1 MDGNEGNLRFKPC
14 ELHEQGKRKCLGVCP
29 NGTWVPV
36 ESKRTACD
44 ACVKRKKTCTHK
56 EPGVQ
61 APIKPEPDPDLS
73 TFQKPASGKS
83 KRAQEVPVSSTASK
97 KPASGG
103 KKQRVQEEKPVSST
117 APDKPVLGD
126 KMISHEDPEVLRRI
140 KWYGVYQDPKLV
152 EKYRVEEMAHEDEIN
167 NEQLRDLLASDDL
180 R

>member
-14 ELHEQGKRKCLGVCP
+14 EKHEQGKRRCLGVCP
-29 NGTWVPV
+29 DGTWVPV

-103 KKQRVQEEKPVSST
+103 KKQRVQEEKPTSNKVSK
-117 APDKPVLGD
+117 KPASGGKSAVD
-126 KMISHEDPEVLRRI
+126 
-140 KWYGVYQDPKLV
+140 
-152 EKYRVEEMAHEDEIN
+152 EEPFAFEEELDLNFWDDALAEQY
-167 NEQLRDLLASDDL
+167 NEEERALEEQYFRDGLRDLLASDDL

>member
-1 MDGNEGNLRFKPC
+1 M
-14 ELHEQGKRKCLGVCP
+14 GVCP
-29 NGTWVPV
+29 DGTWVPV

-103 KKQRVQEEKPVSST
+103 KSAVDEEPF
-117 APDKPVLGD
+117 AFEEELDLNFWD
-126 KMISHEDPEVLRRI
+126 DALAEQ
-140 KWYGVYQDPKLV
+140 YYN
-152 EKYRVEEMAHEDEIN
+152 EEMAYEDEIN